1 MNKYF
6 AKKYNQDA
14 YTMSLKL
21 LDLQHFHF
29 FAVLDGHGVVGK
41 EIVATVEQRLKQ
53 IMEQELEE
61 TLVFAPDERLNLHK
75 EFPATKDFKQAINN
89 AFDKT

>member
-41 EIVATVEQRLKQ
+41 EIVATVE
-53 IMEQELEE
+53 
-61 TLVFAPDERLNLHK
+61 
-75 EFPATKDFKQAINN
+75 
-89 AFDKT
+89 